1 MVVPCVAMTLLA
13 VAYFWLVVSRW
24 NSLRGQTDSSVQTL
38 LTGLLMFDL
47 SHNLLGDGAAQVQ
60 SHQQLISSSSL

>member
-13 VAYFWLVVSRW
+13 VAYFWLFVSRW